1 MSLHCLHGLALRV
14 LRFPEALEGL
24 SVLQGWPSAGTTH
37 RACHTGSVGEMKGV
51 SDCIQQGT

>member
-14 LRFPEALEGL
+14 LRLPEVLEGL
-24 SVLQGWPSAGTTH
+24 SVLQDWPSAGTTH
-37 RACHTGSVGEMKGV
+37 RACQTGSPGEMKGV